1 MADTS
6 GVVGMADARAR
17 EASGVA
23 GFLLCFLGF
32 LERCLHLRGDFL
44 ASGVLKSM
52 SGDSSWVVGHVGEHA
67 GLGGLGCCWNH
78 QVIFCLATTLLL
90 GTATFLQLFVSREGH
105 VRDVS

>member
-67 GLGGLGCCWNH
+67 GLAGLGCSRNH
-78 QVIFCLATTLLL
+78 QVIFCLAPTLLL
-90 GTATFLQLFVSREGH
+90 GIATFLQLFVSREGH